1 MHSKSCFWENLET
14 RVTDHYAFLKAW
26 LRANWKG
33 MPDEQAEIMLQ
44 AANAIE
50 SLELDVICLRL
61 ELRRCAGTRLEP
73 NQAQCAN
80 PTD

>member
-1 MHSKSCFWENLET
+1 M
-14 RVTDHYAFLKAW
+14 TDHYAFLKAW
-26 LRANWKG
+26 LRANWRLI
-33 MPDEQAEIMLQ
+33 PPEQAEIMLQ
-44 AANAIE
+44 SANAIE

-73 NQAQCAN
+73 NQAQCAS

>member
-1 MHSKSCFWENLET
+1 MNNQRH
-14 RVTDHYAFLKAW
+14 FLKAW

-33 MPDEQAEIMLQ
+33 MPDEQVEIMLQ

-61 ELRRCAGTRLEP
+61 ELRRCNGMPSEP

-80 PTD
+80 PID